1 MFGHWY
7 IVADQR
13 IANIYTEVPRT
24 SGVRSVKNFKLIK
37 AIENPLGT
45 TKTRDLLHQEKGMGV
60 KSLGHHGIA
69 ARYAETKR
77 RDPHEE
83 AAEQFAKEVVIF
95 LQKER
100 IKKSFQD
107 LTIVAE
113 PHFIGKLRS
122 AMDRRIQN
130 CVARWVRKD
139 LQHVTRSRLA
149 DILTKS

>member
-24 SGVRSVKNFKLIK
+24 TGVRAVKKFRLIR

-83 AAEQFAKEVVIF
+83 AAEQFAKEVVVF
-95 LQKER
+95 LQKEL

-122 AMDRRIQN
+122 VMDQKIES

-139 LQHVTRSRLA
+139 LRHVTRTRLA